1 MKDEES
7 GSGEPA
13 KATAPHPKH
22 RRKASAI
29 TSGRKLFVVG
39 HASRTE
45 WGRRYLDLYRAH
57 LSDLGGEEG
66 LSEARRSLCRRAAA
80 LETELERMECRMA
93 ADMQVDL
100 DRYGRAAGNLRRIL
114 ESIGLDRRTKDVTPV
129 SLQEYLEYR
138 AKAEPKT

>member
-57 LSDLGGEEG
+57 VDACELRPVNAPLV
-66 LSEARRSLCRRAAA
+66 RR
-80 LETELERMECRMA
+80 
-93 ADMQVDL
+93 
-100 DRYGRAAGNLRRIL
+100 GRAGVYATINGTAAR
-114 ESIGLDRRTKDVTPV
+114 
-129 SLQEYLEYR
+129 QW
-138 AKAEPKT
+138 

>member
-1 MKDEES
+1 MQKLRLLNTKIPLTRPS
-7 GSGEPA
+7 
-13 KATAPHPKH
+13 APSTHPIAPFPT
-22 RRKASAI
+22 R
-29 TSGRKLFVVG
+29 
-39 HASRTE
+39 
-45 WGRRYLDLYRAH
+45 GRRYLDLYRAH